1 MGLERKEPRTIN
13 RRTFLGWW
21 MAAILTSAAVAVVAP
36 LAVYIFPPRNPN
48 QTKQKIR
55 IALDTPVDA
64 LPEGGASRFQAPPGM
79 AFVMADGGEGNTAG
93 DPTFAGYLTRDQGKL
108 RALAITCPHLGCS
121 YAYDNGKRHFVC
133 PCHGSE
139 FALDGALLH
148 GPATSPL
155 SHLTWQT
162 GNVADEIFVDGIN
175 IGS

>member
-1 MGLERKEPRTIN
+1 MGLERKQPRTTT

-21 MAAILTSAAVAVVAP
+21 MAAILTSTVVTVVAP

-55 IALDTPVDA
+55 IALDTQVDA
-64 LPEGGASRFQAPPGM
+64 LQEGGVSRFQAPAGM
-79 AFVMADGGEGNTAG
+79 AFVMADGGEGNSAG
-93 DPTFAGYLTRDQGKL
+93 DPTFAGY
-108 RALAITCPHLGCS
+108 
-121 YAYDNGKRHFVC
+121 
-133 PCHGSE
+133 E
-139 FALDGALLH
+139 FALDGAVLH

-162 GNVADEIFVDGIN
+162 GPGANEIDVDGIN